1 VIKFNIVAISVL
13 LLNGCVQ
20 HKQQSL
26 TLPASKKTEILKT
39 VTSPVDTYSE
49 ESTYEDDFY
58 RVGGDNLE
66 VIEEKVS
73 TPIEKIPNFQENDFK
88 SVKTADKKEFRKKI
102 VVRGKSVKVNV
113 ESIPLHEFIDFMFSS
128 VLKLNYSV
136 DKKVQKLK
144 QPITLNMVQ
153 PLPKQ
158 QLFNVVEKIL
168 KDESI
173 VLVKENGTIFIKLVR
188 KNIIKNDLS
197 DRHIVFGR
205 ELSSKIND
213 DQKVMIFIP
222 YYYMNPRDSYSL
234 LSKLGLSNVNFRYLN
249 NNIQIL
255 YGKAVDVRQTLQL
268 INVIDT
274 PSMEKKTP
282 YLLEFENIEVQK
294 FKSRMESILKNN
306 SIPLADSIKDV
317 GIVLNPI
324 DELNALLVLTPKKS
338 WLDMVV
344 FWKNKLDI
352 ISEVSDTPQL
362 YMYKVKYRKADEFA
376 SVLQTALPRTIA
388 RVPSLRNQN
397 IVASQ
402 TSSRSGENSSISANG
417 IASNQLNF
425 QNSMNSLQI
434 KADLHTNSLMMHL
447 TSSQYKQI
455 LPIIKKLDKLP
466 LQVLVEVTLAEVD
479 ITNNFNLGFE
489 WSLLNNKALAAA
501 GTVPLDGAHTL
512 TLGGAKGITSTLFKT
527 NLTSLINAFAEDKVL
542 DILSRPSLMIL
553 NNKTGNINVGQQV
566 PVISSEVSSNDVSSN
581 TSTPSILRN
590 ISYTSTGI
598 TVNLTPTINSNGTLT
613 LDIGITLSE
622 AQSNKTSSIDSP
634 LIINRQLTTSIVM
647 HSDDS
652 VLLGGLISHNF
663 SNGDTGVPVLKELPL
678 IGDLFKSQ
686 SKAHRKTELIILIH
700 PKIIKNR
707 SELNNETEKFKL
719 LLKNLKKL

>member
-1 VIKFNIVAISVL
+1 
-13 LLNGCVQ
+13 
-20 HKQQSL
+20 
-26 TLPASKKTEILKT
+26 
-39 VTSPVDTYSE
+39 
-49 ESTYEDDFY
+49 
-58 RVGGDNLE
+58 
-66 VIEEKVS
+66 
-73 TPIEKIPNFQENDFK
+73 
-88 SVKTADKKEFRKKI
+88 
-102 VVRGKSVKVNV
+102 
-113 ESIPLHEFIDFMFSS
+113 
-128 VLKLNYSV
+128 
-136 DKKVQKLK
+136 
-144 QPITLNMVQ
+144 
-153 PLPKQ
+153 
-158 QLFNVVEKIL
+158 
-168 KDESI
+168 
-173 VLVKENGTIFIKLVR
+173 
-188 KNIIKNDLS
+188 
-197 DRHIVFGR
+197 
-205 ELSSKIND
+205 
-213 DQKVMIFIP
+213 
-222 YYYMNPRDSYSL
+222 
-234 LSKLGLSNVNFRYLN
+234 LN